1 MDAHNSP
8 DTELIRHCVEAIVME
23 AEWQLGGVYR
33 PDDDTPAQ
41 PVRYHEVMDAI
52 VRTPAQTEAGNRA
65 KLAVV
70 LEANAANYSSQCPAD
85 DIMWDAIKA
94 LALPLTSMRAMLQNG
109 GTSLPPDLAAVRQE
123 PARP

>member
-33 PDDDTPAQ
+33 PDDDTPTQ
-41 PVRYHEVMDAI
+41 PLRYHEVMDVI
-52 VRTPAQTEAGNRA
+52 VRTPAQTEVGNRA

-94 LALPLTSMRAMLQNG
+94 LALPLTNMRAMLRNA

-123 PARP
+123 PAKP